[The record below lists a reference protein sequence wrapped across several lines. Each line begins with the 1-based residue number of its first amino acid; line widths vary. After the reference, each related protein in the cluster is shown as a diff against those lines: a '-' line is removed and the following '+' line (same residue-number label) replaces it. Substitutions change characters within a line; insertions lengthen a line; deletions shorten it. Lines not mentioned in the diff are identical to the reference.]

1 MVFLLLNLK
10 KYMKEVLPLTS
21 NRRKSITGAFVNLL
35 MKQGKKEKALNFF
48 LNALFFMK
56 KKQKKN
62 EREEPFFLINKALN
76 RVKPLVGLKII
87 RRRNRKVLVP
97 YMLSE
102 SNRERYAIRWLIE
115 SAKQRN
121 KKGKSISE
129 SLCDEILDSSK
140 GQGMSIKKKE
150 DLHTKALENKFSLR
164 FWS

>member
-1 MVFLLLNLK
+1 M
-10 KYMKEVLPLTS
+10 
-21 NRRKSITGAFVNLL
+21 
-35 MKQGKKEKALNFF
+35 
-48 LNALFFMK
+48 
-56 KKQKKN
+56 
-62 EREEPFFLINKALN
+62 
-76 RVKPLVGLKII
+76 VGLKVI

-150 DLHTKALENKFSLR
+150 DLHIKALENKFSLR